1 MSPNSESEVESG
13 DEADATGEREND
25 AEQEAIRRAAMAGRA
40 RERRAYWQRE
50 LAAERWEEFKPEM
63 RRRIAVEQALLDGL
77 EKTKTPTFV
86 LLRTYQRDAVHAPS
100 QPKSERD
107 EEREDLEARI
117 AKAVQRE
124 RELNERLR
132 LTPERQPGVRAELVR
147 KIGTERDYIVDL
159 KNKLRMHQS

>member
-25 AEQEAIRRAAMAGRA
+25 AEQEAIRRTAMAGRA

-100 QPKSERD
+100 QPKTERE
-107 EEREDLEARI
+107 EEREDLETRI
-117 AKAVQRE
+117 AKATRRRKDLLATLE
-124 RELNERLR
+124 
-132 LTPERQPGVRAELVR
+132 LTPKRQTWERTELTR
-147 KIGTERDYIVDL
+147 KIGKEEEYVRDL
-159 KNKLRMHQS
+159 QAKLRAIQA

>member
-63 RRRIAVEQALLDGL
+63 RRRIQVEQTLLDGL
-77 EKTKTPTFV
+77 ENSKTPTFV

-100 QPKSERD
+100 QPKTERD
-107 EEREDLEARI
+107 EEREDLETRI
-117 AKAVQRE
+117 AKAVKRK
-124 RELNERLR
+124 RELNDQLK
-132 LTPERQPGVRAELVR
+132 LTPLKQESKREDLVR
-147 KIGTERDYIVDL
+147 RIGGEDDYIRDL
-159 KNKLRMHQS
+159 KAKLRSIQA